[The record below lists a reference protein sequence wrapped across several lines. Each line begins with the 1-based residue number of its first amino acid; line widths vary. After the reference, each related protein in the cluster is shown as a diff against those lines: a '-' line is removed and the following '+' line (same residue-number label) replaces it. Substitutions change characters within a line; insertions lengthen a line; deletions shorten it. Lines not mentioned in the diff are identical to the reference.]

1 MSNAYIVIGRT
12 GSGKTTFVKNRLE
25 KVNPKAVFIHD
36 VNNEYSH
43 IDYVN
48 KEDGLKNADDFLQL
62 TSRVSNAL
70 IVFEEA
76 TIYLGTKMSKE
87 TLRDILVRKRHTNNT
102 IFLVFHALRF
112 VPYEIFNLCTHLVF
126 HKTNDSIKLVSSRF
140 EDEDLTKIFED
151 VKRHPDNF
159 YEYIYQ
165 IY

>member
-1 MSNAYIVIGRT
+1 MSNAYIVVGST
-12 GSGKTTFVKNRLE
+12 GTGKSTFVKNRLE
-25 KVNPKAVFIHD
+25 KVNPKSIFVHD
-36 VNNEYSH
+36 VNNEYS
-43 IDYVN
+43 YLN
-48 KEDGLKNADDFLQL
+48 YSNQNEGLKKADDFLNL
-62 TSRVSNAL
+62 TTKVSNGV

-126 HKTNDSIKLVSSRF
+126 HKTNDSTKLVQSRF
-140 EDEDLTKIFED
+140 EDEELTKIFEH
-151 VKRHPDNF
+151 VKNDPDKYF
-159 YEYIYQ
+159 EYIYE